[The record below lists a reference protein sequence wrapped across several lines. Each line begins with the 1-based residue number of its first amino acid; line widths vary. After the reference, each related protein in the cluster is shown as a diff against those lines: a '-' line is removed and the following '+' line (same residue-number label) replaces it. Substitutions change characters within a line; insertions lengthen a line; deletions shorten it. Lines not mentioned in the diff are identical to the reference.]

1 VPHKVC
7 TFGNTT
13 ALPTHKRKH
22 ATLIPRPAQYFAS
35 ANQYQPSCLSAKLP
49 TFIVTR
55 RRILFA
61 NQCFVTN
68 KLIIIISNKLLKMNT
83 FAGLLVGTTYNSYA
97 FLGNGAGVSVLSPAT
112 EFVFSNT

>member
-1 VPHKVC
+1 
-7 TFGNTT
+7 
-13 ALPTHKRKH
+13 LPAK
-22 ATLIPRPAQYFAS
+22 
-35 ANQYQPSCLSAKLP
+35 PSII
-49 TFIVTR
+49 IVTR
-55 RRILFA
+55 KGILFT

-112 EFVFSNT
+112 EFVF